1 LSLVADEISDLEDK
15 IGSIPADII
24 NVVDVKNHKGIKED
38 EIALLDSEDQHIKIE
53 CDEKRVMYER
63 VVEFIDSFDIVD
75 LQDKRSK
82 IAEKTTSLN
91 ELISEL
97 NTKEKDREV
106 KNKKVGLLSEVPCGE
121 EYSHCKFIR
130 DAYGA
135 KKAIPALQSSLRV
148 LSNHRDECESS
159 LANLNPQQVENHFSK
174 YDQVLTRKNE
184 LANDIAQ
191 SELRL
196 EKNSSKRITLQHE
209 IGTLQE
215 KIDEYEENKDIIEN
229 LEGLIKEKNTKIKKI
244 SSMEKT
250 LQECED
256 EILELYREHG
266 SLQQRLDNL
275 NEQKQELAE
284 LNEEYAAYDLFLRCM
299 HSNGISYDIIKKKL
313 PVINDEISKV
323 LANVVDFE
331 VFFEDDGKKLDIFI
345 KHSKYD
351 PRPIEMGSGA
361 EKTIAAMAIRLAL
374 LSVSNLP
381 KSNVF
386 VLDEPATTLDAE
398 NMEGFVRILDMVK
411 NYYPIILLVSH
422 IDGLKDIA
430 DMTIDIEKK
439 DGFAHV
445 CQ

>member
-1 LSLVADEISDLEDK
+1 MNNQKDDF
-15 IGSIPADII
+15 
-24 NVVDVKNHKGIKED
+24 
-38 EIALLDSEDQHIKIE
+38 
-53 CDEKRVMYER
+53 ER
-63 VVEFIDSFDIVD
+63 
-75 LQDKRSK
+75 
-82 IAEKTTSLN
+82 
-91 ELISEL
+91 
-97 NTKEKDREV
+97 
-106 KNKKVGLLSEVPCGE
+106 
-121 EYSHCKFIR
+121 
-130 DAYGA
+130 
-135 KKAIPALQSSLRV
+135 
-148 LSNHRDECESS
+148 S
-159 LANLNPQQVENHFSK
+159 LANLDPQRVEDHFNK
-174 YDQVLTRKNE
+174 YDQVLGRKNE

-209 IGTLQE
+209 IAALQE

-229 LEGLIKEKNTKIKKI
+229 LETLIKEKNTKVKEVA
-244 SSMEKT
+244 SREKL
-250 LQECED
+250 LQECEE

-284 LNEEYAAYDLFLRCM
+284 LSEEYAAYDLFLRCM

-313 PVINDEISKV
+313 PVINDEVSKV

-386 VLDEPATTLDAE
+386 VLDEPATALDAE
-398 NMEGFVRILDMVK
+398 NMDGFVRILDMVK